1 MRDNIK
7 PVKTYTDNS
16 GNWFVEFKQKELI
29 NLLEKNNTDT
39 YVSQK
44 KSIHAKESDKD
55 IKQFINALKKY
66 KRKNGT
72 KKRS

>member
-1 MRDNIK
+1 M
-7 PVKTYTDNS
+7 TD
-16 GNWFVEFKQKELI
+16 KESKAT
-29 NLLEKNNTDT
+29 E
-39 YVSQK
+39 
-44 KSIHAKESDKD
+44 KESDKD